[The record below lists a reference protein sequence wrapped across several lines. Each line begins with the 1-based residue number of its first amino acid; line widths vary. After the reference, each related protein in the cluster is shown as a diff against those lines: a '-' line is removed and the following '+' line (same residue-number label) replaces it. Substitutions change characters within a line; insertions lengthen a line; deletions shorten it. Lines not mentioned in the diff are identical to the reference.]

1 MFAIVRK
8 EVRQYFSGLL
18 GYMTIAV
25 FLLIT
30 GLVLFVLPES
40 GILDLGYA
48 SMDSFFSSAPYIMLI
63 LIPGITMKSFSDEY
77 KSGTFEV
84 LRTAPLKINQ
94 LVWGKF
100 FASLF
105 VVLIAL
111 LLTLVYV
118 FSLAQLSTDGI
129 DTGGIIG
136 SYIGLFLLCAV
147 YAAIGIYT
155 SSLQKNAITAFML
168 SALICYLVF
177 TVFTS
182 LASLDLVSFSV
193 GYYLSLL
200 GIEQHYQNISKGYVD
215 TRDLVYFLSVIVL
228 FLQLTIIKIKNQRP

>member
-1 MFAIVRK
+1 MFAVVRK

-25 FLLIT
+25 FLLLT
-30 GLVLFVLPES
+30 GLVLFLLPES

-84 LRTAPLKINQ
+84 LRTVPLKINQ

-100 FASLF
+100 FASLV

-111 LLTLVYV
+111 LLTLIYV
-118 FSLAQLSTDGI
+118 FSLVQLSTDGV

-136 SYIGLFLLCAV
+136 SYIGLFFLCAV

-155 SSLQKNAITAFML
+155 SSLQKNAITAFL
-168 SALICYLVF
+168 SSALICYLAF

-182 LASLDLVSFSV
+182 LASLDLMSYST

-200 GIEQHYQNISKGYVD
+200 GIEQHYANMSKGYVD
-215 TRDLVYFLSVIVL
+215 TRDLVYFISVIVL
-228 FLQLTIIKIKNQRP
+228 FLQLTCFKVKNHKP

>member
-1 MFAIVRK
+1 MFAVLKK

-25 FLLIT
+25 FLFIT
-30 GLVLFVLPES
+30 GLVLFVLPET

-48 SMDSFFSSAPYIMLI
+48 SMESFFSSAPYIMLI

-84 LRTAPLKINQ
+84 LRTAPIKIKQ
-94 LVWGKF
+94 LVWGKYL
-100 FASLF
+100 ASLV
-105 VVLIAL
+105 VVLVAL

-118 FSLAQLSTDGI
+118 FSLVSLSTAGV
-129 DTGGIIG
+129 DTGSIIG

-147 YAAIGIYT
+147 YAAIGVYT
-155 SSLQKNAITAFML
+155 SSLQKNAVTAFMS

-177 TVFTS
+177 SVFSS
-182 LASLDLVSFSV
+182 LAALDILSFTA

-200 GIEQHYQNISKGYVD
+200 GIEQHYQSISKGYID
-215 TRDLVYFLSVIVL
+215 SRDFIYFISMVLL
-228 FLQLTIIKIKNQRP
+228 FLQMTLFRIKNHKP

>member
-100 FASLF
+100 LASLF

-111 LLTLVYV
+111 MLTFVYV

-228 FLQLTIIKIKNQRP
+228 FLQLTTIKIKNQRP

>member
-1 MFAIVRK
+1 MFAVVKK
-8 EVRQYFSGLL
+8 ELRQYFSGLL

-25 FLLIT
+25 FLLLT

-48 SMDSFFSSAPYIMLI
+48 TMDSFFSSAPYVMLI
-63 LIPGITMKSFSDEY
+63 LIPGITMKSFSEEY
-77 KSGTFEV
+77 KAGTFEV
-84 LRTAPLKINQ
+84 LRTAPLKVSD

-100 FASLF
+100 FACLL

-118 FSLAQLSTDGI
+118 YSLVQLSTEGI
-129 DTGGIIG
+129 DTGGILG
-136 SYIGLFLLCAV
+136 SYIGLFFLCAV

-155 SSLQKNAITAFML
+155 SSLQKNAITAFM
-168 SALICYLVF
+168 SSVLICYVVF
-177 TVFTS
+177 SVFSS
-182 LASLDLVSFSV
+182 LATIDALSTGA

-200 GIEQHYQNISKGYVD
+200 GIEHHYQNISKGYID
-215 TRDLVYFLSVIVL
+215 TRDVVYFITVIVL
-228 FLQLTIIKIKNQRP
+228 FLKLTSLRIKNHKP

>member
-1 MFAIVRK
+1 MFAVVKK
-8 EVRQYFSGLL
+8 ELRQYFSGLL

-25 FLLIT
+25 FLLLT

-48 SMDSFFSSAPYIMLI
+48 TMDSFFSSAPYVMLI
-63 LIPGITMKSFSDEY
+63 LIPGITMKSFSEEY
-77 KSGTFEV
+77 KAGTFEV
-84 LRTAPLKINQ
+84 LRTAPLKVSD

-100 FASLF
+100 FACLL

-118 FSLAQLSTDGI
+118 YSLVQLSTEGI
-129 DTGGIIG
+129 DTGGILG
-136 SYIGLFLLCAV
+136 SYIGLFFLCAV

-155 SSLQKNAITAFML
+155 SSLQKNAITAFMS
-168 SALICYLVF
+168 SALICYVVF
-177 TVFTS
+177 SVFSS
-182 LASLDLVSFSV
+182 LATIDALSTGA

-200 GIEQHYQNISKGYVD
+200 GIEHHYQNISKGYID
-215 TRDLVYFLSVIVL
+215 TRDVVYFITVIVL
-228 FLQLTIIKIKNQRP
+228 FLKLTSLRIKNHKP

>member
-1 MFAIVRK
+1 MFAIIRK

-30 GLVLFVLPES
+30 GLLLFVLPES

-100 FASLF
+100 LASLL

-111 LLTLVYV
+111 VLTLVYV

-129 DTGGIIG
+129 DSGGIIG

-182 LASLDLVSFSV
+182 LAALDFLSFSA

-200 GIEQHYQNISKGYVD
+200 GIEQHYENISKGYVD
-215 TRDLVYFLSVIVL
+215 SRDLVYFLSVVVL
-228 FLQLTIIKIKNQRP
+228 FLQLTSFRIKNQKP

>member
-1 MFAIVRK
+1 MIAVVKK

-84 LRTAPLKINQ
+84 LRTTPLKINQ

-100 FASLF
+100 CASLF

-111 LLTLVYV
+111 LLTLVYA
-118 FSLAQLSTDGI
+118 FSLSQLSTDGI

-168 SALICYLVF
+168 SALICYLIF

-182 LASLDLVSFSV
+182 LASLDFISFGA

-215 TRDLVYFLSVIVL
+215 TRDLIYFLSVIVL
-228 FLQLTIIKIKNQRP
+228 FLQFTSFRIKNQRP

>member
-1 MFAIVRK
+1 MLAVVKK
-8 EVRQYFSGLL
+8 ELRQYFSGLL

-25 FLLIT
+25 FLLLT

-40 GILDLGYA
+40 GMLDLGYA

-77 KSGTFEV
+77 KSGTFEI
-84 LRTAPLKINQ
+84 LRTAPMQINQ
-94 LVWGKF
+94 LVFGKF
-100 FASLF
+100 LASVL

-118 FSLAQLSTDGI
+118 FSLSQLSTDGI
-129 DTGGIIG
+129 DIGGITG
-136 SYIGLFLLCAV
+136 SYIGLFFLCSV

-155 SSLQKNAITAFML
+155 SSLQKNAITAFMT

-177 TVFTS
+177 SVFSS
-182 LASLDLVSFSV
+182 LATLQFISSST
-193 GYYLSLL
+193 GYYFSLL
-200 GIEQHYQNISKGYVD
+200 GIEHHYENMSKGYLD
-215 TRDLVYFLSVIVL
+215 TRDLIYFLTVIFL
-228 FLQLTIIKIKNQRP
+228 FLKLTSFRVKNHQP

>member
-84 LRTAPLKINQ
+84 LRTVPLKINQ

>member
-1 MFAIVRK
+1 MFAVVRK

-25 FLLIT
+25 FLLLT

-48 SMDSFFSSAPYIMLI
+48 SMDTFFSSAPYIMLI

-84 LRTAPLKINQ
+84 LRTAPLKVNQ

-111 LLTLVYV
+111 MLTLVYV
-118 FSLAQLSTDGI
+118 FSLAQLTNDGI

-136 SYIGLFLLCAV
+136 SYIGLFFLCAV

-155 SSLQKNAITAFML
+155 SCLQKNAITAFML

-182 LASLDLVSFSV
+182 LASLDFIAFST
-193 GYYLSLL
+193 GYYLSLI

-215 TRDLVYFLSVIVL
+215 TRDLVYFLSVVVL
-228 FLQLTIIKIKNQRP
+228 FLQLTSFRIKNQKP

>member
-1 MFAIVRK
+1 MFAVVRK

-30 GLVLFVLPES
+30 GLVLFILPES

-48 SMDSFFSSAPYIMLI
+48 SMDAFFSSAPYIMLI

-84 LRTAPLKINQ
+84 LRTAPLKISQ

-100 FASLF
+100 CASLF

-111 LLTLVYV
+111 LLTSVYV
-118 FSLAQLSTDGI
+118 FSLTQLSTDGI

-155 SSLQKNAITAFML
+155 SSLQKNPISAFML

-182 LASLDLVSFSV
+182 LASLDFISFST

-200 GIEQHYQNISKGYVD
+200 GIEQHYQNISKGYID
-215 TRDLVYFLSVIVL
+215 TRDLVYFLSVIVF
-228 FLQLTIIKIKNQRP
+228 FLQLTSFRIKNQRP

>member
-1 MFAIVRK
+1 
-8 EVRQYFSGLL
+8 VRQYFSGLL

-63 LIPGITMKSFSDEY
+63 LIPSITMKSFSDEY

-100 FASLF
+100 LASLF

>member
-1 MFAIVRK
+1 MFAVVKK
-8 EVRQYFSGLL
+8 ELRQYFSGLL

-25 FLLIT
+25 FLLLT

-48 SMDSFFSSAPYIMLI
+48 TMDSFFSSAPYIMLI
-63 LIPGITMKSFSDEY
+63 LIPGITMKSFSEEY
-77 KSGTFEV
+77 KAGTFEV
-84 LRTAPLKINQ
+84 LRTAPLKVSD

-100 FASLF
+100 FACLL

-118 FSLAQLSTDGI
+118 YSLAQLSTEGI
-129 DTGGIIG
+129 DTGGILG
-136 SYIGLFLLCAV
+136 SYIGLFFLCAV

-155 SSLQKNAITAFML
+155 SSLQKNAITAFMS
-168 SALICYLVF
+168 SALICYVVF
-177 TVFTS
+177 SVFSS
-182 LASLDLVSFSV
+182 LATIDALSTGA

-200 GIEQHYQNISKGYVD
+200 GIEHHYQNISKGYID
-215 TRDLVYFLSVIVL
+215 TRDVVYFITVVVL
-228 FLQLTIIKIKNQRP
+228 FLNLTSLRIKNHKP

>member
-1 MFAIVRK
+1 MFAVVKK
-8 EVRQYFSGLL
+8 ELRQYFSGLL

-25 FLLIT
+25 FLLLT
-30 GLVLFVLPES
+30 GLVLFILPES

-63 LIPGITMKSFSDEY
+63 LIPGITMKSFSEEY
-77 KSGTFEV
+77 RAGTFEV
-84 LRTAPLKINQ
+84 LRTAPLKVND

-100 FASLF
+100 IACLL

-118 FSLAQLSTDGI
+118 YSLAQLSTNGI
-129 DTGGIIG
+129 DTGGILG
-136 SYIGLFLLCAV
+136 SYVGLFFLCAV

-155 SSLQKNAITAFML
+155 SSLQKNAITAFMS
-168 SALICYLVF
+168 SALICYVVF
-177 TVFTS
+177 SVFSS
-182 LASLDLVSFSV
+182 LATVDALSTGA

-200 GIEQHYQNISKGYVD
+200 GIEHHYQNISKGYID
-215 TRDLVYFLSVIVL
+215 TRDVVYFISVVVL
-228 FLQLTIIKIKNQRP
+228 FLKFTSLKIKNHKP

>member
-1 MFAIVRK
+1 MIAVLKK

-25 FLLIT
+25 FLLLT
-30 GLVLFVLPES
+30 GLVLFVLPET
-40 GILDLGYA
+40 GMLDIGYA
-48 SMDSFFSSAPYIMLI
+48 SMESFFSSAPYIMLI

-84 LRTAPLKINQ
+84 LRTAPLNVNQ
-94 LVWGKF
+94 LVWGKYL
-100 FASLF
+100 ASLV

-118 FSLAQLSTDGI
+118 FSLASLSTDGI
-129 DTGGIIG
+129 DTGGIVG
-136 SYIGLFLLCAV
+136 SYIGLFFLCAV

-155 SSLQKNAITAFML
+155 SSLQKNAITAFMS

-177 TVFTS
+177 SVFTS
-182 LASLDLVSFSV
+182 LAALDFMSFAT

-200 GIEQHYQNISKGYVD
+200 GIEQHYQNISKGYID
-215 TRDLVYFLSVIVL
+215 SRDFIYFVSMVVL
-228 FLQLTIIKIKNQRP
+228 FLQMTTFKIKSNKP

>member
-1 MFAIVRK
+1 MLAVVKK
-8 EVRQYFSGLL
+8 ELRQYFSGLL

-25 FLLIT
+25 FLLLT

-40 GILDLGYA
+40 GILDAGYA

-77 KSGTFEV
+77 RTGTFEI
-84 LRTAPLKINQ
+84 LRTAPIQINQ

-100 FASLF
+100 LASVV

-118 FSLAQLSTDGI
+118 FSLSQLSTDGI
-129 DTGGIIG
+129 DVGGIVG
-136 SYIGLFLLCAV
+136 SYIGLFFMCSV
-147 YAAIGIYT
+147 YTAIGIFT
-155 SSLQKNAITAFML
+155 SSLQKNGITAFMS

-177 TVFTS
+177 SIFSS
-182 LASLDLVSFSV
+182 LSTLNFMSATA

-200 GIEQHYQNISKGYVD
+200 GIEQHYENVSKGYID
-215 TRDLVYFLSVIVL
+215 TRDLIYFISMIFF
-228 FLQLTIIKIKNQRP
+228 FLKLTALRVKNHKP

>member
-1 MFAIVRK
+1 MFAVVKK
-8 EVRQYFSGLL
+8 ELRQYFSGLL

-25 FLLIT
+25 FLLLT

-48 SMDSFFSSAPYIMLI
+48 TMDSFFSSAPYIMLI

-77 KSGTFEV
+77 KAGTFEV
-84 LRTAPLKINQ
+84 LRTAPLKVNM

-100 FASLF
+100 IACLI

-118 FSLAQLSTDGI
+118 YSLAQLSTDGI
-129 DTGGIIG
+129 DTGGIFG
-136 SYIGLFLLCAV
+136 SYIGLFFLCAV

-155 SSLQKNAITAFML
+155 SSLQKNAITAFMS
-168 SALICYLVF
+168 SALICYVVF
-177 TVFTS
+177 SVFSS
-182 LASLDLVSFSV
+182 LATIDSLSTGA

-200 GIEQHYQNISKGYVD
+200 GIEHHYQNISKGYID
-215 TRDLVYFLSVIVL
+215 TRDVVYFITVVVL
-228 FLQLTIIKIKNQRP
+228 FLKLTSSRIKNHKP

>member
-1 MFAIVRK
+1 MFAVVKK
-8 EVRQYFSGLL
+8 ELRQYFSGLL

-25 FLLIT
+25 FLLLT

-48 SMDSFFSSAPYIMLI
+48 TMDSFFSSAPYIMLI
-63 LIPGITMKSFSDEY
+63 LIPGITMKSFSEEY
-77 KSGTFEV
+77 KAGTFEV
-84 LRTAPLKINQ
+84 LRTAPLKVNE

-100 FASLF
+100 IACLL

-118 FSLAQLSTDGI
+118 YSLAQLSTDGI
-129 DTGGIIG
+129 DTGGILG
-136 SYIGLFLLCAV
+136 SYVGLFFLCAV

-155 SSLQKNAITAFML
+155 SSLQKNAITAFMS
-168 SALICYLVF
+168 SALICYIVF
-177 TVFTS
+177 SVFSS
-182 LASLDLVSFSV
+182 LATINALSTGA

-200 GIEQHYQNISKGYVD
+200 GIEHHYQNISKGYID
-215 TRDLVYFLSVIVL
+215 TRDVVYFFSIVVL
-228 FLQLTIIKIKNQRP
+228 FLKFTTLRIKNHKP

>member
-1 MFAIVRK
+1 
-8 EVRQYFSGLL
+8 
-18 GYMTIAV
+18 
-25 FLLIT
+25 
-30 GLVLFVLPES
+30 
-40 GILDLGYA
+40 
-48 SMDSFFSSAPYIMLI
+48 
-63 LIPGITMKSFSDEY
+63 
-77 KSGTFEV
+77 
-84 LRTAPLKINQ
+84 
-94 LVWGKF
+94 
-100 FASLF
+100 

-118 FSLAQLSTDGI
+118 FSLSKLSTDGI

-182 LASLDLVSFSV
+182 LASLDIVSFST

-215 TRDLVYFLSVIVL
+215 TRDLVYFFSVVVL
-228 FLQLTIIKIKNQRP
+228 FLQLTSFRIKNRKP

>member
-1 MFAIVRK
+1 MFAVVKK
-8 EVRQYFSGLL
+8 ELRQYFSGLL

-25 FLLIT
+25 FLLLT

-48 SMDSFFSSAPYIMLI
+48 TMDSFFSSAPYIMLI
-63 LIPGITMKSFSDEY
+63 LIPGITMKSFSEEY
-77 KSGTFEV
+77 KAGTFEV
-84 LRTAPLKINQ
+84 LRTAPLKVSD

-100 FASLF
+100 FACLL

-118 FSLAQLSTDGI
+118 YSLAQLSIEGI
-129 DTGGIIG
+129 DTGGILG
-136 SYIGLFLLCAV
+136 SYIGLFFLCAV

-155 SSLQKNAITAFML
+155 SSLQKNAITAFMS
-168 SALICYLVF
+168 SALICYVVF
-177 TVFTS
+177 SVFSS
-182 LASLDLVSFSV
+182 LATIDALSTGA

-200 GIEQHYQNISKGYVD
+200 GIEHHYQNISKGYID
-215 TRDLVYFLSVIVL
+215 TRDVVYFITVVVL
-228 FLQLTIIKIKNQRP
+228 FLKLTSLRIKNHKP

>member
-1 MFAIVRK
+1 MFAVVKK
-8 EVRQYFSGLL
+8 ELKQYFSGLL

-25 FLLIT
+25 FLLLT

-63 LIPGITMKSFSDEY
+63 LIPGITMKSFSEEY
-77 KSGTFEV
+77 KAGTFEV
-84 LRTAPLKINQ
+84 LRTAPLKVSD

-100 FASLF
+100 FACLL

-111 LLTLVYV
+111 LLTFVYV
-118 FSLAQLSTDGI
+118 FSLVQLSTEGI
-129 DTGGIIG
+129 DTGGILG
-136 SYIGLFLLCAV
+136 SYIGLFFLCAV

-155 SSLQKNAITAFML
+155 SSLQKNAITAFMS
-168 SALICYLVF
+168 SALICYVVF
-177 TVFTS
+177 SVFSS
-182 LASLDLVSFSV
+182 LATIDSLSTGA

-200 GIEQHYQNISKGYVD
+200 GIEHHYQNISKGYID
-215 TRDLVYFLSVIVL
+215 TRDVVYFITVVVL
-228 FLQLTIIKIKNQRP
+228 FLKLTSSRIKNHKP

>member
-1 MFAIVRK
+1 MFAVVKK
-8 EVRQYFSGLL
+8 ELRQYFSGLL

-25 FLLIT
+25 FLLLT

-48 SMDSFFSSAPYIMLI
+48 TMDSFFSSAPYIMLI
-63 LIPGITMKSFSDEY
+63 LIPGITMKSFSEEY
-77 KSGTFEV
+77 KAGTFEV
-84 LRTAPLKINQ
+84 LRTAPLKVNE

-100 FASLF
+100 IACLL

-118 FSLAQLSTDGI
+118 YSLAQLSTDGI
-129 DTGGIIG
+129 DTGGILG
-136 SYIGLFLLCAV
+136 SYVGLFFLCAV

-155 SSLQKNAITAFML
+155 SSLQKNAITAFMS
-168 SALICYLVF
+168 SALICYIVF
-177 TVFTS
+177 SVFSS
-182 LASLDLVSFSV
+182 LATIDALSTGA

-200 GIEQHYQNISKGYVD
+200 GIEHHYQNISKGYID
-215 TRDLVYFLSVIVL
+215 TRDVVYFISVVVL
-228 FLQLTIIKIKNQRP
+228 FLKFTSLRIKNHKP

>member
-1 MFAIVRK
+1 MFAVVRK

-111 LLTLVYV
+111 IMTLVYV
-118 FSLAQLSTDGI
+118 FSLEQLSTDGI

-182 LASLDLVSFSV
+182 FASLDFISFSTS
-193 GYYLSLL
+193 YYLSLL
-200 GIEQHYQNISKGYVD
+200 GIEEHYQNISKGYVD
-215 TRDLVYFLSVIVL
+215 TRDLVYFLSVVVL
-228 FLQLTIIKIKNQRP
+228 FLQLTSFRIKNQKP

>member
-1 MFAIVRK
+1 MLAVVKK
-8 EVRQYFSGLL
+8 ELRQYFSGLL
-18 GYMTIAV
+18 GFMTIAV
-25 FLLIT
+25 FLLLT

-77 KSGTFEV
+77 KTGTFEI
-84 LRTAPLKINQ
+84 LRTAPVNINQ

-100 FASLF
+100 LAS
-105 VVLIAL
+105 VSVILIAL
-111 LLTLVYV
+111 LLTSVFV
-118 FSLAQLSTDGI
+118 FSLSQLSTDGI
-129 DTGGIIG
+129 DIGGITG
-136 SYIGLFLLCAV
+136 SYIGLFFMCSV

-155 SSLQKNAITAFML
+155 SSLQKNAITAFMS

-177 TVFTS
+177 SVFSS
-182 LASLDLVSFSV
+182 LSALEIMSSSA

-200 GIEQHYQNISKGYVD
+200 GIEQHYANISKGYID
-215 TRDLVYFLSVIVL
+215 SRDLIYFGSVIFFFLKLTVL
-228 FLQLTIIKIKNQRP
+228 RVKNHKP

>member
-1 MFAIVRK
+1 MFAVVKK
-8 EVRQYFSGLL
+8 ELRQYFSGLL

-25 FLLIT
+25 FLLLT

-63 LIPGITMKSFSDEY
+63 LIPGITMKCFSEEY
-77 KSGTFEV
+77 KAGTFEV
-84 LRTAPLKINQ
+84 LRTAPLKVNE

-100 FASLF
+100 IACLL

-118 FSLAQLSTDGI
+118 YSLAQLSTDGI
-129 DTGGIIG
+129 DTGGILG

-155 SSLQKNAITAFML
+155 SSLQKNAITAFMS
-168 SALICYLVF
+168 SALICYVVF
-177 TVFTS
+177 SVFSS
-182 LASLDLVSFSV
+182 LATIDALSTGA

-200 GIEQHYQNISKGYVD
+200 GIEHHYQNISKGYID
-215 TRDLVYFLSVIVL
+215 TRDVVYFLSVVVL
-228 FLQLTIIKIKNQRP
+228 FLKFTSLRIKNHKP

>member
-1 MFAIVRK
+1 MFAVVRK
-8 EVRQYFSGLL
+8 ELRQYFSGLL

-25 FLLIT
+25 FLLLT
-30 GLVLFVLPES
+30 GLILFVLPES

-77 KSGTFEV
+77 KAGTFEV
-84 LRTAPLKINQ
+84 LRAAPLKVNA

-100 FASLF
+100 IACLI

-118 FSLAQLSTDGI
+118 YSLAQLSTDGI
-129 DTGGIIG
+129 DTGGIFG
-136 SYIGLFLLCAV
+136 SYIGLFFLCAV

-155 SSLQKNAITAFML
+155 SSLQKNAITAFMS

-177 TVFTS
+177 SLFSS
-182 LASLDLVSFSV
+182 LATIDTLSTGA

-200 GIEQHYQNISKGYVD
+200 GIEYHYQNISKGYID
-215 TRDLVYFLSVIVL
+215 TRDVVYFVSVVVL
-228 FLQLTIIKIKNQRP
+228 FLKLTNLRIKNHKP

>member
-1 MFAIVRK
+1 
-8 EVRQYFSGLL
+8 
-18 GYMTIAV
+18 
-25 FLLIT
+25 
-30 GLVLFVLPES
+30 
-40 GILDLGYA
+40 
-48 SMDSFFSSAPYIMLI
+48 MDTFFSSAPYIMLI

-84 LRTAPLKINQ
+84 LRTAPLKVNQ

-111 LLTLVYV
+111 MLTLVYV
-118 FSLAQLSTDGI
+118 FSLAQLTTDGI

-136 SYIGLFLLCAV
+136 SYIGLFFLCAV

-155 SSLQKNAITAFML
+155 SSIQKNAITAFML

-182 LASLDLVSFSV
+182 LASLEFISFST
-193 GYYLSLL
+193 GYYLSLI

-215 TRDLVYFLSVIVL
+215 TRDLVYFLSVVVL
-228 FLQLTIIKIKNQRP
+228 FLQLTSFRIKNQKP